1 MTHACSNMDAAP
13 IQSGAMAQRIVC
25 DRCTDSPLRAS
36 RISTAF
42 WQGDG
47 LVVLR
52 NIPAMICPACGEEYV
67 DDATVV
73 ALDRMRGNGF
83 AGCVAADPL
92 PVPVFDFAGMERCG
106 DS

>member
-1 MTHACSNMDAAP
+1 MEGVRGTKDAVPDFTGAAP
-13 IQSGAMAQRIVC
+13 VRIVC
-25 DRCTDSPLRAS
+25 DRCADSPLREA

-52 NIPAMICPACGEEYV
+52 NIPAMVCPACGEEYV
-67 DDATVV
+67 DDETVV

-83 AGCVAADPL
+83 AGCVAAAPL
-92 PVPVFDFAGMERCG
+92 PVPVFDFVGMGRCA
-106 DS
+106 DT